1 MFNNRQYINN
11 LKEEIERLEAENEW
25 IRKAMTYWRER
36 VQAKDKVIENLE
48 KYIEVKE
55 DLVENLLDANKELSL
70 ANTHREKTIRYLLNE
85 NAMLEKEI
93 QELKFKEGY
102 YEGN

>member
-36 VQAKDKVIENLE
+36 SYSKDKRIEELE
-48 KYIEVKE
+48 KDIEVKE
-55 DLVENLLDANKELSL
+55 DTVENLLDANKELSL
-70 ANTHREKTIRYLLNE
+70 SNTYQEKKIRSLINE

-93 QELKFKEGY
+93 QELKFKED
-102 YEGN
+102 E

>member
-36 VQAKDKVIENLE
+36 CYLKDKEIEKLE
-48 KYIEVKE
+48 KDIE
-55 DLVENLLDANKELSL
+55 
-70 ANTHREKTIRYLLNE
+70 
-85 NAMLEKEI
+85 
-93 QELKFKEGY
+93 ELKFKED
-102 YEGN
+102 E

>member
-11 LKEEIERLEAENEW
+11 LKEEIERLEEENKW
-25 IRKAMTYWRER
+25 IKKAVTYWRER
-36 VQAKDKVIENLE
+36 SHSKDKEIENLE
-48 KYIEVKE
+48 KDIEVKE
-55 DLVENLLDANKELSL
+55 DTIENLLDTNKELSL

-93 QELKFKEGY
+93 QELKFKEDK
-102 YEGN
+102 